1 MIIDFDSTPIIN
13 EHQAIVEYYNQF
25 DFYENPTEYVFFHV
39 RYLEDG
45 IGGCS
50 GGEEPI
56 CEYYSYEYLEEQDR
70 EMREA
75 EEQRRQELEFVDNM
89 PDDVKREYYGGTEN
103 YLNLN
108 DAQFEYLETVYYPI
122 YEEEE
127 RQEQERQEQQRQEE
141 LRQLEEQRQKELE
154 EYRNIISQNPNVRV
168 DSETPQEDI
177 CHLGGGIVVKCSE
190 FFDD

>member
-1 MIIDFDSTPIIN
+1 MIIDIDSTPIIN

-25 DFYENPTEYVFFHV
+25 DFFENPKEYVFFHV

-75 EEQRRQELEFVDNM
+75 DEQRKLQEQ
-89 PDDVKREYYGGTEN
+89 RE
-103 YLNLN
+103 L
-108 DAQFEYLETVYYPI
+108 
-122 YEEEE
+122 EE
-127 RQEQERQEQQRQEE
+127 RQKEIEQYVQIANET
-141 LRQLEEQRQKELE
+141 
-154 EYRNIISQNPNVRV
+154 NSWA
-168 DSETPQEDI
+168 DSNTPQEDV
-177 CHLGGGIVVKCSE
+177 CHLGGGVVVKCSE
-190 FFDD
+190 FFDY

>member
-13 EHQAIVEYYNQF
+13 EHQVIVEYYSQF
-25 DFYENPTEYVFFHV
+25 DFFENPTEYVFFHV

-50 GGEEPI
+50 GGEEQI

-75 EEQRRQELEFVDNM
+75 EEQR
-89 PDDVKREYYGGTEN
+89 
-103 YLNLN
+103 
-108 DAQFEYLETVYYPI
+108 
-122 YEEEE
+122 
-127 RQEQERQEQQRQEE
+127 QEQERQE
-141 LRQLEEQRQKELE
+141 RQKEIE
-154 EYRNIISQNPNVRV
+154 EYRNIISQNPNVRI
-168 DSETPQEDI
+168 DDETPPEDI